1 MLHCGVNEPQVSSG
15 VFSLSCVSVQS
26 ENLTLY
32 CVVILYTGKQ
42 QMALM

>member
-32 CVVILYTGKQ
+32 CVILYTGKQ